1 MNNYIECFPAVWNK
15 NSKVMFLGTIPSKK
29 AKGFYYT
36 SNVNSFWKLL
46 DTTLGTNFKDYVNSY
61 IKCVDTENKAKIKKA
76 KDELICELHKKNI
89 ALWDTIKCC
98 ETTGSRDDQ
107 ILEEKTI
114 MNKSEDFVNIMQ
126 SSKIKHIFC
135 TSQEALSRLQKIFG
149 GKKNAIS
156 SLQKAMSLKED
167 QMPYSKLI
175 SPSPTVLQYGTI
187 TVEKR
192 QENWNQIKKY
202 L

>member
-1 MNNYIECFPAVWNK
+1 MNNYMECFPAVWDK

-46 DTTLGTNFKDYVNSY
+46 DTTLDTNFKDYVNDY
-61 IKCVDTENKAKIKKA
+61 IDCVNTGSKTEIEKAKK
-76 KDELICELHKKNI
+76 ELICALHKKNI

-114 MNKSEDFVNIMQ
+114 MNKSEDFIKIMQ
-126 SSKIKHIFC
+126 SSNIKHIFC

-156 SLQKAMSLKED
+156 LLQKAMNLNED
-167 QMPYSKLI
+167 QTPYSKLI
-175 SPSPTVLQYGTI
+175 SPSPTVLQYGAV

-202 L
+202 I